1 MNGGSKSTNIQIT
14 AIAINGPRLEIEFH
28 FFLLM
33 CEMHFGDFLV
43 LAKFRFYSWKEYNE
57 ASLKIL

>member
-33 CEMHFGDFLV
+33 CEMHFGDFFF
-43 LAKFRFYSWKEYNE
+43 LAKFRLYS
-57 ASLKIL
+57 

>member
-33 CEMHFGDFLV
+33 CEMHFGDFFFWPNLDSIHE
-43 LAKFRFYSWKEYNE
+43 KNTTRPH
-57 ASLKIL
+57 